1 MVRKKYGQTFG
12 RKSYPCHR
20 QQLRFVTGGS
30 SGIGRATALTFA
42 REGAKVVIADVG
54 TAGGEETV
62 QLIKTAGGEAVFVKT
77 DVTQA
82 SQVQATIDTYGQLEC
97 AFNKAEIPHMLKRR
111 WRLRRPIGKP
121 TADSRAQ

>member
-1 MVRKKYGQTFG
+1 MARRLDGKVT
-12 RKSYPCHR
+12 
-20 QQLRFVTGGS
+20 LVTGGS

-42 REGAKVVIADVG
+42 REGAKVVITDVG

-62 QLIKTAGGEAVFVKT
+62 QLIKAAGGEAVFVKT

-82 SQVQATIDTYGQLEC
+82 SQVQAMVQATIDTYGWLEC

>member
-1 MVRKKYGQTFG
+1 MARRLDGKVT
-12 RKSYPCHR
+12 
-20 QQLRFVTGGS
+20 LVTGGS
-30 SGIGRATALTFA
+30 SGIGRATA
-42 REGAKVVIADVG
+42 VG

-62 QLIKTAGGEAVFVKT
+62 QLIKAAGGEAVFVKT

-82 SQVQATIDTYGQLEC
+82 SQVQAMVQATIDTYGRRES